1 MPGCL
6 LCLRTIITNNV
17 LSFVL
22 SAANTQLFTFSKHEA
37 TLMSP
42 QVAPPASGTNS
53 GETEAQTQ
61 CPCVTSLL
69 YFGSL
74 APKHFI
80 FSVQCSELI

>member
-42 QVAPPASGTNS
+42 KVAPPASGTNS

-61 CPCVTSLL
+61 CPCFYQSALFWITSPQT
-69 YFGSL
+69 F
-74 APKHFI
+74 HI
-80 FSVQCSELI
+80 FSPVL